1 MPPKGRGR
9 GYNHHK
15 GSRRHFTNP
24 DQLAESE
31 EKKEKERQWR
41 QQRGE
46 ISSDEESE
54 ESKSSSESEEES
66 EEGSGDEKQLLNA
79 IVKQKAKGVQ
89 HLIEVENPNHVVKK
103 EKKVG
108 TINLEE
114 TAQSQLSRREREELE
129 KQRAKAHYQKMHA
142 AGRTNEAKADLAR
155 LAIIKKQRE
164 EAAKRR
170 EQEIKAKQEADQA
183 KANQTKKALGK
194 RT

>member
-9 GYNHHK
+9 GYNNHK
-15 GSRRHFTNP
+15 GQRRHFTNP
-24 DQLAESE
+24 DQLAQSE

-46 ISSDEESE
+46 ISS
-54 ESKSSSESEEES
+54 EEES
-66 EEGSGDEKQLLNA
+66 ESESSSSSEEEESNEEGGEVQ
-79 IVKQKAKGVQ
+79 VKAKGVQ

-103 EKKVG
+103 EKKVDAVQLNDN
-108 TINLEE
+108 T
-114 TAQSQLSRREREELE
+114 QLSRREREELE

-142 AGRTNEAKADLAR
+142 AGKTTEAKADLAR
-155 LAIIKKQRE
+155 LAIIRKQRE

-170 EQEIKAKQEADQA
+170 EEELKAKQEAEKA
-183 KANQTKKALGK
+183 KANMTKKALGK